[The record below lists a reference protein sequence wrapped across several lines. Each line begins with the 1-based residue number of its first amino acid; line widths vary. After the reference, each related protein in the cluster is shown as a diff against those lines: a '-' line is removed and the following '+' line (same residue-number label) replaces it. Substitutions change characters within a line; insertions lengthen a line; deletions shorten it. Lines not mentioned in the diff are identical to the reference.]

1 LSSRGAAALPW
12 GTAAPQDPPALQLAG
27 PAAWHGACFLKGM
40 STETLPTIK
49 TSHSPADRA
58 LGARQERPVT
68 SVVHLGLLSG
78 SIAFHVRRAQLTL
91 QRRGLRSLS
100 SAGVGQAEFGTLVL
114 CEQNPG
120 LAQFQIAAALDID
133 KASVVAVVDRLE
145 ELGWVVRRR
154 SNQDRRRY
162 GLFLTPTGAYQTG
175 LLRQQ
180 SEQAESFAQ
189 ELFSGAELQ
198 QLLALL
204 GRLA

>member
-1 LSSRGAAALPW
+1 
-12 GTAAPQDPPALQLAG
+12 
-27 PAAWHGACFLKGM
+27 M
-40 STETLPTIK
+40 STETFSTIK
-49 TSHSPADRA
+49 ASLNPADRA
-58 LGARQERPVT
+58 PGARLDRPAPT
-68 SVVHLGLLSG
+68 VVDMGILSR
-78 SIAFHVRRAQLTL
+78 SLAFHVRKAQLAL
-91 QRRGLRSLS
+91 QRRGLRSMS
-100 SAGVGQAEFGTLVL
+100 SGGVGPAEFGTLVL

-154 SNQDRRRY
+154 SSQDRRRY
-162 GLFLTPTGAYQTG
+162 GLFLTPTGAQQTE

-180 SEQAESFAQ
+180 ALQAESFAQ

-198 QLLALL
+198 QLLTLL

>member
-1 LSSRGAAALPW
+1 
-12 GTAAPQDPPALQLAG
+12 
-27 PAAWHGACFLKGM
+27 M
-40 STETLPTIK
+40 STETFS
-49 TSHSPADRA
+49 TSKSSLLPADRA
-58 LGARQERPVT
+58 PGVRQDRPVPT
-68 SVVHLGLLSG
+68 VVDMGILSR
-78 SIAFHVRRAQLTL
+78 SLAFHVRKAQLAL
-91 QRRGLRSLS
+91 QRRGLRSM
-100 SAGVGQAEFGTLVL
+100 SASGVGPAEFGTLVL

-162 GLFLTPTGAYQTG
+162 GLFLTPTGATQTQ

-180 SEQAESFAQ
+180 AEQAESFAL
-189 ELFSGAELQ
+189 ELFSATELQ
-198 QLLALL
+198 QLLTLL

>member
-1 LSSRGAAALPW
+1 
-12 GTAAPQDPPALQLAG
+12 
-27 PAAWHGACFLKGM
+27 M
-40 STETLPTIK
+40 STETLSTIK
-49 TSHSPADRA
+49 SSHNTADRA
-58 LGARQERPVT
+58 LAPRQERAAPTIVDMGILNR
-68 SVVHLGLLSG
+68 SL
-78 SIAFHVRRAQLTL
+78 AFYVRKAQLAL
-91 QRRGLRSLS
+91 QRRGLRSMS
-100 SAGVGQAEFGTLVL
+100 AAGVGPAEFGTLVL

-154 SNQDRRRY
+154 SSVDRRRY
-162 GLFLTPTGAYQTG
+162 GLFLTPTGAHETG

-180 SEQAESFAQ
+180 AEQAESFAQ

-198 QLLALL
+198 HLLTLL

>member
-1 LSSRGAAALPW
+1 
-12 GTAAPQDPPALQLAG
+12 
-27 PAAWHGACFLKGM
+27 M
-40 STETLPTIK
+40 STETFSTIK
-49 TSHSPADRA
+49 ASLNPADRA
-58 LGARQERPVT
+58 PGARQDRPAPT
-68 SVVHLGLLSG
+68 VVDMGILSR
-78 SIAFHVRRAQLTL
+78 SLAFHVRKAQLAL
-91 QRRGLRSLS
+91 QRRGLRSM
-100 SAGVGQAEFGTLVL
+100 SAGGVGPAEFGTLVL

-154 SNQDRRRY
+154 SSQDRRRY
-162 GLFLTPTGAYQTG
+162 GLFLTASGAQQTE

-180 SEQAESFAQ
+180 AAQAESFAQ

-198 QLLALL
+198 QLLTLL

>member
-1 LSSRGAAALPW
+1 
-12 GTAAPQDPPALQLAG
+12 
-27 PAAWHGACFLKGM
+27 M
-40 STETLPTIK
+40 STETLPIK
-49 TSHSPADRA
+49 NT
-58 LGARQERPVT
+58 LGSTERLMASRQERQSPT
-68 SVVHLGLLSG
+68 VVDMGILSR
-78 SIAFHVRRAQLTL
+78 SLAFHVRKAQLAL
-91 QRRGLRSLS
+91 QRRGLRNLS
-100 SAGVGQAEFGTLVL
+100 SGSVGPAEFGTLVL

-162 GLFLTPTGAYQTG
+162 GLFLTPSGAQQAV

-180 SEQAESFAQ
+180 AEEAESFAH
-189 ELFSGAELQ
+189 ELFSAAELQ
-198 QLLALL
+198 QILTLL